1 MVDDRDA
8 FYIWVLFFIW
18 GGGVKIMY
26 NLDGVYRYTAPL
38 LH

>member
-1 MVDDRDA
+1 MIA
-8 FYIWVLFFIW
+8 MLSIYEYYFLFG

-26 NLDGVYRYTAPL
+26 NLDGVYRYTAHL